1 MFNALGIK
9 QCVTS
14 AYHPQTNGQDERT
27 NQTIK
32 RALSKYCN
40 DMQNDWDKHLK
51 GVVYAIN
58 TSKQVFKLSTQFN
71 HSMQFMYYYNLIYS
85 F

>member
-1 MFNALGIK
+1 VK

-14 AYHPQTNGQDERT
+14 AYHPQSNGQDERT

-40 DMQNDWDKHLK
+40 DIQNDWDKNLED
-51 GVVYAIN
+51 VVHAIN
-58 TSKQVFKLSTQFN
+58 TSKQVIATVKKIN
-71 HSMQFMYYYNLIYS
+71 AYMQLIM
-85 F
+85 

>member
-1 MFNALGIK
+1 VK

-14 AYHPQTNGQDERT
+14 AYHPQSNGQDERT

-40 DMQNDWDKHLK
+40 DIQNDWDKNLED
-51 GVVYAIN
+51 VVHAIN
-58 TSKQVFKLSTQFN
+58 TSKQVIATVKKNKCLYAIDYVN
-71 HSMQFMYYYNLIYS
+71 VIC
-85 F
+85 